1 MNTRCSRYPVR
12 LATAL
17 VAVSLGCGSNPT
29 APATA
34 GPIVASLVTPHTDD
48 GALLVTVTGPGM
60 STVQA
65 AGSGSVVF
73 WRLVSATEVRVLVV
87 GNLGAGPL
95 FSMDVPDARKASEY
109 ASAVLEVASRADAIL
124 PTTAGYAVTFSGA
137 AAAVV
142 ATR

>member
-1 MNTRCSRYPVR
+1 
-12 LATAL
+12 
-17 VAVSLGCGSNPT
+17 
-29 APATA
+29 
-34 GPIVASLVTPHTDD
+34 
-48 GALLVTVTGPGM
+48 M

-73 WRLVSATEVRVLVV
+73 WRLVSPTEVRVLVV

-95 FSMDVPDARKASEY
+95 FSVDVPDARKASEY

-142 ATR
+142 AAR